1 MRFAGQDK
9 HESCDQE
16 AAMQHTILTGFPSS
30 KLTPR
35 KPWGAIRQK
44 PTLGLDRRK
53 SDVFDLRPYKLAELE
68 NTRVLVVEPGS
79 PQDWATTTRFQ
90 SLIRFN
96 LTGIGVSR
104 MTRFS
109 AEKF

>member
-9 HESCDQE
+9 HESRDQE
-16 AAMQHTILTGFPSS
+16 AAMQHTILTGFPSP

-53 SDVFDLRPYKLAELE
+53 SDVSDLRPYKLAELG

-79 PQDWATTTRFQ
+79 PQDCATTTR
-90 SLIRFN
+90 LIRFN
-96 LTGIGVSR
+96 LTGIGLSR